1 MALAELT
8 QMTDLLALFVGVV
21 STTPVVVNTW
31 PTLLTTLSPE
41 ESVFV
46 VPRVNDVAAPTQ
58 RLSDVLGG
66 SAARSRNISVISP
79 VTASLAQ
86 SSGHGLGG
94 NKSPSSQ
101 GFKGKKAMEIEDN
114 DLVHLSYSAELDDI
128 DDDLPPS
135 TIVRDDHD
143 LVSEGDG
150 MQEELPYSP
159 AIEAKKLKQRAPR
172 QCRPP
177 PTQVA
182 RKKTVTD
189 KYAVL

>member
-1 MALAELT
+1 M
-8 QMTDLLALFVGVV
+8 
-21 STTPVVVNTW
+21 
-31 PTLLTTLSPE
+31 
-41 ESVFV
+41 
-46 VPRVNDVAAPTQ
+46 
-58 RLSDVLGG
+58 
-66 SAARSRNISVISP
+66 
-79 VTASLAQ
+79 TASLAQ

-177 PTQVA
+177 PTQAA